1 MKGNHIGYARS
12 GILGSTALA
21 LLLLGMACVSVSV
34 SNSDDPSP
42 VTEPGAYT
50 RAFVEEAIEQY
61 EDDGLDAA
69 LDYYN
74 STASVNGD
82 WYVFIID
89 EDGRVIAH
97 AAVPENV
104 GQNVNDAQW
113 TDINGFHFGKA
124 ILNAS
129 EDGDWVSYYYI
140 NPNNDDREEQK
151 HSWVVQ
157 HDGLFFG
164 SGWYQ
169 R

>member
-1 MKGNHIGYARS
+1 MKVSRIGVGSA
-12 GILGSTALA
+12 GILGVIAMAVLA
-21 LLLLGMACVSVSV
+21 LGTACVSVSV
-34 SNSDDPSP
+34 NESDNPSP

-50 RAFVEEAIEQY
+50 KVFVDEAVERY

-69 LDYYN
+69 LEYYN
-74 STASVNGD
+74 TTESVNGD

-89 EDGRVIAH
+89 EGGAVIAH
-97 AAVPENV
+97 ATVPENV
-104 GQNVNDAQW
+104 GQNINDDQW

-140 NPNNDDREEQK
+140 NPNNNDREEQK
-151 HSWVVQ
+151 HAWVVQ
-157 HDGLFFG
+157 HDDLFFG

>member
-1 MKGNHIGYARS
+1 MKVDRIGSGRA
-12 GILGSTALA
+12 GILGLVMLAVLA
-21 LLLLGMACVSVSV
+21 LGAACESVSV
-34 SNSDDPSP
+34 NSDNTPSP

-50 RAFVEEAIEQY
+50 KAFVDEAIERY

-69 LDYYN
+69 LEHYN

-89 EDGRVIAH
+89 EGGAITAH
-97 AAVPENV
+97 ATVPENV
-104 GQNVNDAQW
+104 GQNINDDQW

-129 EDGDWVSYYYI
+129 EDGGWVSYYYI
-140 NPNNDDREEQK
+140 NPNDNDQEEQK
-151 HSWVVQ
+151 HAWVVEK
-157 HDGLFFG
+157 DGLIFG

>member
-1 MKGNHIGYARS
+1 MTTSR
-12 GILGSTALA
+12 GILAIAAATVFGLV
-21 LLLLGMACVSVSV
+21 MACVSVSV
-34 SNSDDPSP
+34 NSSDSASP
-42 VTEPGAYT
+42 VTEPGGYT
-50 RAFVEEAIEQY
+50 KAFVDEAIERY

-69 LDYYN
+69 LEYYN
-74 STASVNGD
+74 SAASVNGD

-89 EDGRVIAH
+89 EGGAVIAH
-97 AAVPENV
+97 ATVPENV
-104 GQNVNDAQW
+104 GQNINDDQW

-151 HSWVVQ
+151 HGWVVQ